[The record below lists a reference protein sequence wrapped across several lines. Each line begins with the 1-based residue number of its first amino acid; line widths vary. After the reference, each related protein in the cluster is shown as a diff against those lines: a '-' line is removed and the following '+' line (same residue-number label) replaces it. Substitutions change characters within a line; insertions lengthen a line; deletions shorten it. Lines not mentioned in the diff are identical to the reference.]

1 MKIFYG
7 GKEGNMP
14 MNPAGVGLG
23 NFDGLHIGH
32 MTLINTLICESK
44 LNSLE
49 SLVYT
54 FKKHPEN
61 IIRKKLLTPLIT
73 TVNKKVELLD
83 KTDLDCLY
91 FDKFDES
98 LSRMKPEAFVKD
110 ILVAR
115 LNIKLAVAGFDYRF
129 GYMGQGDTELLKGL
143 GKEHGFKVLVVPPVK
158 VDDEVVSSTSIRKC
172 IVAGDMEKATKLL
185 GMHYSI
191 TGKVLTGKKLGRVL
205 GYPTANLNPEEYII
219 LPHEGVYV
227 TKTLVNK
234 QVYFSV
240 TSVGKNPTVEEN
252 GSVSVET
259 YILDF
264 ENNIY
269 GENIEVFFISKLRDE
284 KKFSS
289 IEELVFQ
296 IEKDVLKVRQY
307 FGM

>member
-172 IVAGDMEKATKLL
+172 IVAGD
-185 GMHYSI
+185 
-191 TGKVLTGKKLGRVL
+191 
-205 GYPTANLNPEEYII
+205 
-219 LPHEGVYV
+219 
-227 TKTLVNK
+227 
-234 QVYFSV
+234 
-240 TSVGKNPTVEEN
+240 
-252 GSVSVET
+252 
-259 YILDF
+259 
-264 ENNIY
+264 
-269 GENIEVFFISKLRDE
+269 
-284 KKFSS
+284 
-289 IEELVFQ
+289 
-296 IEKDVLKVRQY
+296 
-307 FGM
+307 